1 MPPTTQRAPRARA
14 AALLCAASVLVVPA
28 PTAPAPDPAPQGPAG
43 SPPSWTAAP
52 APGGGK
58 APTAED
64 RSSFY
69 LEGAPGA
76 VLEDKLTVVNRG
88 DRRLAVELSGS
99 TPWISLAARRVTVP
113 PRTRADVPLTVT
125 VPAGT
130 ALGDRSA
137 VVTASGD
144 GRRVPVPM
152 AVRVAGTALAAL
164 SVEHVRVSGRGRD
177 AVIHY
182 ALVNR
187 GNITLAPR
195 LTIRAEG
202 LFGQVLR
209 RQAAGAPTA
218 LAPGES
224 VRLAERWP
232 EAPRLDRVRVRV
244 TATTPDGTGAA
255 AYGSYTPLPWL
266 RPAFAGAAGLV
277 AALGVVRGVRRRRAA
292 RSRTDHPEEGS

>member
-1 MPPTTQRAPRARA
+1 MPPPTIPKPSRARA
-14 AALLCAASVLVVPA
+14 AALLCAASVLAVPTPTAQAPTAPA
-28 PTAPAPDPAPQGPAG
+28 PTAPAPAD
-43 SPPSWTAAP
+43 SRPSWTAAP
-52 APGGGK
+52 APGGRK

-69 LEGAPGA
+69 LEGAPGS
-76 VLEDKLTVVNRG
+76 VLEDKLTVVNPG
-88 DRRLAVELSGS
+88 DRRLTVELSGS
-99 TPWISLAARRVTVP
+99 DPWISLAAGRVSVP

-130 ALGDRSA
+130 APGDRSA
-137 VVTASGD
+137 AVTASGD
-144 GRRVPVPM
+144 GRRVRVPM
-152 AVRVAGTALAAL
+152 AVRVAGTAFAAL
-164 SVEHVRVSGRGRD
+164 SVEHVRVSGTGRD

-187 GNITLAPR
+187 GNIALAPR

-209 RQAAGAPTA
+209 REAAGVPAA

-232 EAPRLDRVRVRV
+232 EAPRLDRVAVRV
-244 TATTPDGTGAA
+244 TATTPDGTRAA
-255 AYGSYTPLPWL
+255 ASGAYTPLPWL
-266 RPAFAGAAGLV
+266 GPALAGAAGLV
-277 AALGVVRGVRRRRAA
+277 AAGAAVRLVRRRRAV
-292 RSRTDHPEEGS
+292 RS